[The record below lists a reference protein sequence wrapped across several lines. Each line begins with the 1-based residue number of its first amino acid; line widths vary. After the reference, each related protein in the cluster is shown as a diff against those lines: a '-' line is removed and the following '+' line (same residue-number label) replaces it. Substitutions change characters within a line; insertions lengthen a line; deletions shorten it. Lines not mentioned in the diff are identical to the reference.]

1 MANAR
6 SASRALSMF
15 ETFGAEGR
23 PLLLTELAPLID
35 VPLSSCH
42 GLVRTLLDRG
52 YLYALSRRR
61 GFYPTRKLYTLA
73 QTIAAKDSYL
83 QRLAPFLERLR
94 DDSGETVIV
103 GTLQG
108 EAVLYLEVLEGPK
121 TIRYS
126 ARPGDFKPLHSSA
139 IGKALLSAGGE
150 ALWKKLAARP
160 LSDVTVNTITDP
172 AHLRDNL
179 EEGARRGYFV
189 TRGENVSDVTAIATA
204 LEVEGMTLGIAIAGP
219 SYRMAETIEA
229 QTGRLLQARSEIE
242 ERLG

>member
-1 MANAR
+1 
-6 SASRALSMF
+6 MF
-15 ETFGAEGR
+15 ETFAAEGR

-61 GFYPTRKLYTLA
+61 GFYPTRKLHTLA

-83 QRLAPFLERLR
+83 QRLQRFLERLR

-108 EAVLYLEVLEGPK
+108 EAVLYLEVLEGLK

-126 ARPGDFKPLHSSA
+126 ARPGDFKPLHSSS
-139 IGKALLSAGGE
+139 IGKALLCAGGE
-150 ALWKKLAARP
+150 ALWKKLTARALP
-160 LSDVTVNTITDP
+160 DVTANTITDP
-172 AHLRDNL
+172 ARLRDNL
-179 EEGARRGYFV
+179 KEGERRGYFI
-189 TRGENVSDVTAIATA
+189 TRGENVADVTAIATA

-219 SYRMAETIEA
+219 SYRMDEA
-229 QTGRLLQARSEIE
+229 IDPQAARLLQACVDIR

>member
-6 SASRALSMF
+6 SASRALSVF

-42 GLVRTLLDRG
+42 GLVKTLLDRG

-83 QRLAPFLERLR
+83 QRLLPFLERLR
-94 DDSGETVIV
+94 DDTGETVIV
-103 GTLQG
+103 GTQQG
-108 EAVLYLEVLEGPK
+108 EAVLYLEVLEGLR

-126 ARPGDFKPLHSSA
+126 ARPGDFKPLHSSS
-139 IGKALLSAGGE
+139 IGKALLSSGGE
-150 ALWKKLAARP
+150 TLWKQLNARALP
-160 LSDVTVNTITDP
+160 GVTANTITDP
-172 AHLRDNL
+172 ERLRADL
-179 EEGARRGYFV
+179 EEGGRRGYFV
-189 TRGENVSDVTAIATA
+189 TRGENVADVTAIATA

-219 SYRMAETIEA
+219 SYRMDETIEPQA
-229 QTGRLLQARSEIE
+229 GRLLKTRSQIE
-242 ERLG
+242 GKLR

>member
-6 SASRALSMF
+6 SASRALSVF

-83 QRLAPFLERLR
+83 QRLQPFLERLR

-108 EAVLYLEVLEGPK
+108 EA
-121 TIRYS
+121 
-126 ARPGDFKPLHSSA
+126 
-139 IGKALLSAGGE
+139 
-150 ALWKKLAARP
+150 
-160 LSDVTVNTITDP
+160 
-172 AHLRDNL
+172 
-179 EEGARRGYFV
+179 
-189 TRGENVSDVTAIATA
+189 
-204 LEVEGMTLGIAIAGP
+204 
-219 SYRMAETIEA
+219 
-229 QTGRLLQARSEIE
+229 
-242 ERLG
+242 